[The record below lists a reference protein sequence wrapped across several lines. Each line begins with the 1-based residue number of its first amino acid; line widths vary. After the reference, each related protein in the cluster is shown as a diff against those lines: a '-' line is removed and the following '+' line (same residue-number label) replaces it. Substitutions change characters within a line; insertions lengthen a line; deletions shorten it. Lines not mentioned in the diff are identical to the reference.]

1 MNRTRLS
8 CRTGLVLTLAC
19 LTLATTARAADRM
32 SDPAAAPATVEGI
45 VWAVIPPAEGQGFA
59 AAAVKLADGLIS
71 IDASSTRVTL
81 VTGQP
86 GTVGD
91 IKPGMRIVAVLKP
104 GPPLSAQQI
113 LVTGAAGLVDVQG
126 AVDAV
131 DATARTFS
139 AAGIKFQVTGETS
152 FGGPRDGSGTTSLA
166 DLRVGDPVRVSAGN
180 QGGVL
185 TAARVLVLGKVIL
198 PGERLHGIVKAIGTE
213 SWTLSVDG
221 KERTLLVNAQTKV
234 VGEPKVGDEVDV
246 LSQPDSAGNLVALLI
261 VKSGATPPP
270 SADVVTFDGTV
281 KAIAAAS
288 WTITSRDGDVAVA
301 ITPTTKIEGSPAVGD
316 AVKVA
321 AQRATGGALTA
332 LVIVKLPPAP
342 PVPDTSFEA
351 TVKSIGPASW
361 VVVDDKGTA
370 ITLAIASTTRIAGD
384 PKVGDR
390 VRVMARQE
398 ATGLVAIAIMK
409 VPGGP
414 NPGPS
419 AAVLEGVVTSI
430 DATGTT
436 WVVANV
442 KVLVAPMTRID
453 AGIKVG
459 DTVVVSGVKNP
470 DGSVTAT
477 QIRKK

>member
-1 MNRTRLS
+1 MNRTRRWS
-8 CRTGLVLTLAC
+8 RTGLLLALAC
-19 LTLATTARAADRM
+19 LALATTAGAADRM
-32 SDPAAAPATVEGI
+32 ADPAAAPATVEGI

-104 GPPLSAQQI
+104 GPPPSAQQI

-139 AAGIKFQVTGETS
+139 AAGIKFQVTAGTS

-221 KERTLLVNAQTKV
+221 KERMLLVNAQTKV
-234 VGEPKVGDEVDV
+234 VGEPKVGDEVDA
-246 LSQPDSAGNLVALLI
+246 LAQLDGAGNLVALLI

-288 WTITSRDGDVAVA
+288 WTITGRDGDVVVA

-332 LVIVKLPPAP
+332 LVIVKLPVTP

-361 VVVDDKGTA
+361 VVVDGKGTA

-419 AAVLEGVVTSI
+419 SAVLEGVVTSI
-430 DATGTT
+430 DATGTI

-442 KVLVAPMTRID
+442 KVLVAPTTRID
-453 AGIKVG
+453 TGIKVG
-459 DTVVVSGVKNP
+459 DTVVVSGVKNS